1 MKNSVYRKCN
11 HMKTIVNKINRAL
24 QMILMAPVKLPG
36 KVLAVV
42 RYVALGLGI
51 METVLEKD
59 NAETEDSTDELEKG
73 GPDAAK

>member
-1 MKNSVYRKCN
+1 
-11 HMKTIVNKINRAL
+11 MKTIVNKINRAL

-59 NAETEDSTDELEKG
+59 NAETEESADELEKG
-73 GPDAAK
+73 GSDAAK

>member
-1 MKNSVYRKCN
+1 
-11 HMKTIVNKINRAL
+11 MKTIVNKINRAL